1 MSDQCMTVNNG
12 HTRDMLAV
20 EREQPPTP
28 MTLDTLE
35 VTRQGHGSFDNF
47 KNREM
52 VLLMVLLYLPTYLSL
67 YLSVCI
73 LK

>member
-28 MTLDTLE
+28 MTLDALE
-35 VTRQGHGSFDNF
+35 VTRQGHGSFDH
-47 KNREM
+47 KKTGKWD
-52 VLLMVLLYLPTYLSL
+52 Y
-67 YLSVCI
+67 
-73 LK
+73 